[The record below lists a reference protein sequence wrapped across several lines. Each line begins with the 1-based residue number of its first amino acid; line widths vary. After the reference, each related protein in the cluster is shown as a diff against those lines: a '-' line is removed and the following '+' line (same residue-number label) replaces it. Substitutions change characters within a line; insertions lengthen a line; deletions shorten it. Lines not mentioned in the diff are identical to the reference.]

1 MRQKERGR
9 ERERERESGSA
20 RERERMCVCVCQ
32 REGVRERKNAC
43 VCKRER
49 EGGGARERETVCVR
63 ERESDL
69 LAPLEATRRAH
80 EHALRDEGT
89 ARRRLR
95 PVRGSETESIIDNLL
110 VRVRQK
116 ENDFY
121 RGKRLLLEL

>member
-43 VCKRER
+43 VCERER
-49 EGGGARERETVCVR
+49 EGGGAIERETVCVR

-69 LAPLEATRRAH
+69 LSPLKATRRAH

-89 ARRRLR
+89 ASGRLR
-95 PVRGSETESIIDNLL
+95 PVQGSERELIIDNLL
-110 VRVRQK
+110 VPVHQRKTTFIERS
-116 ENDFY
+116 DFY
-121 RGKRLLLEL
+121 